1 MESKIINYPHLIII
15 INLRQIHQEAI
26 RKKGID
32 RIKEIAC
39 RQKVTIYWKIV
50 IITRGSLEHKIKF

>member
-15 INLRQIHQEAI
+15 INLRPIHQEAI

-39 RQKVTIYWKIV
+39 RQKVTIY
-50 IITRGSLEHKIKF
+50 